1 MTTQCPSA
9 GLLTYDQAL
18 EKVLDTTRPLAQEE
32 VALGEILDR
41 FLAQDVVAQFDLP
54 RFDNSAV
61 DGFGVRSED
70 VESASESNPVKL
82 ALKTTIH
89 AGNSGDIAPL
99 EKGETVKILTGAPV
113 PPSVEAVIM
122 REYCREVDGYVFVE
136 TAASLGENIRRRG
149 DEVRTGD
156 HVLPSGLQ
164 VTPPVVGLLAGFG
177 YAKFAV
183 SRQPRVAIVVTGDEL
198 VKPGGTLASGQ
209 IFESNSYALVAA
221 VKALGLS
228 DCRAI
233 HALDTREAVLEAFTE
248 ALEHADVVVSAGG
261 VSVGEHDF
269 VKTVLEEDLKVNTVF
284 WRVAIKPG
292 KPVYFGY
299 QNSSGDAKGRKLVF
313 GLPGNPVSALVTF
326 NLFVKAAL
334 RKMQRGAA
342 QPVSDGWHALVAA
355 NMKKK
360 AGRMDFVRGIL
371 SCSPEGAL
379 NVLPTRGQD
388 SHMLSGLAKANCLI
402 QFGADEESLLQGQCV
417 KLEWLDWHS

>member
-1 MTTQCPSA
+1 MTTQCPIT

-18 EKVLDTTRPLAQEE
+18 EKVLDTVTPLPHEE
-32 VALGEILDR
+32 VELDKILNR
-41 FLAQDVVAQFDLP
+41 FLAQDVVARFDLP

-61 DGFGVRSED
+61 DGFGVRLED
-70 VESASESNPVKL
+70 VATASESNPGRL
-82 ALKTTIH
+82 RLKTTIH
-89 AGNSGDIAPL
+89 AGDSGNVHPL
-99 EKGETVKILTGAPV
+99 EKGETIKILTGAMV
-113 PPSVEAVIM
+113 PPSVEAVVM
-122 REYCREVDGYVFVE
+122 REYCREEDGHVAVLVK
-136 TAASLGENIRRRG
+136 ASPGENIRRRG
-149 DEVRTGD
+149 DEVREGEG
-156 HVLPSGLQ
+156 VIPSGLR

-177 YAKFAV
+177 YAGYAV

-198 VKPGGTLASGQ
+198 VKPGAVLESGQ
-209 IFESNSYALVAA
+209 IYESNSYSLVAA
-221 VKALGLS
+221 VKALGLP

-233 HALDTREAVLEAFTE
+233 HALDTREAVFQAFSE
-248 ALEHADVVVSAGG
+248 ALENADVVVSAGG

-269 VKTVLEEDLKVNTVF
+269 VKTVLEEDLKINTVF

-292 KPVYFGY
+292 KPVFFGY
-299 QNSSGDAKGRKLVF
+299 QNIGSDAKGRKLVF

-326 NLFVKAAL
+326 NLFVKPAL
-334 RKMQRGAA
+334 RKMQGSAA
-342 QPVSDGWHALVAA
+342 GPTPDGWHALAAA

-379 NVLPTRGQD
+379 NVLPTRRQD

-417 KLEWLDWHS
+417 KLERLDWHS